1 MTRLEREKI
10 EKKKRAVLDKFSAGD
25 PLSLAE
31 HKTAYDMGLLF
42 HGELQQSKPPPD
54 LLQSVGEATG
64 IKTTSPKGQSR
75 KIGQPSIYQTT
86 GGFKQMELPGFGD
99 VPFDPSN
106 PKRPFRT
113 GLTSSVDPEEFV
125 SKIVRKGAQGQAI
138 TMTDMNLVDKMSAA
152 DDNMVKNLLED
163 GKITKDQIDKYQN
176 YMRNRIFGP
185 SGPAEPGG
193 DAPRGK
199 PSPFSPVEPAPYEKF
214 EDHGLTEGPVTV
226 PDHWSLPGFDK
237 PKTPDSFD
245 GDLDFGSII
254 RRMLFQ
260 IGTAGVGAAIG
271 GIAGGKQ
278 GALAGAGIGSKLAGQ
293 AVGIHDQL
301 KQRGIANKILETR
314 AQTALTQA
322 QTAQTKEDRE
332 ARDALPQSLKS
343 LQEQVK
349 EQKDPR
355 ARAELIES
363 FPENMRVHFD
373 GQLRAAKMGI
383 AVENYKDALKRKDI
397 ESAAESLGQ
406 MGEGHESQK
415 AFIKHQSDLK
425 KIEDDKIADLASKA
439 KREQFTQLNNSL
451 RKLPM
456 LMNGKDMEF
465 NYGNLM
471 AAHEDWTRSKARGDK
486 DLGIKEIAM
495 INSFQRLIDP
505 ATVREGDVALQRSS
519 QSFWDQFKLQIEQ
532 VHKGKVIDESLGA
545 QMIQTANQLLSDQ
558 RTRAKVEADA
568 FLASAEMVQY
578 DEDVVEAALSGLG
591 DLVTPLAAHWESKT
605 IEELEAEL
613 ALNPGNAAAVD
624 AWRKKQ
630 AGQ

>member
-1 MTRLEREKI
+1 MALLSKIDRIAERFLKGEEISPEDLELLRKARSQGYGDAVHPPI
-10 EKKKRAVLDKFSAGD
+10 DVVAKKPVSPKVPGQGD
-25 PLSLAE
+25 P
-31 HKTAYDMGLLF
+31 
-42 HGELQQSKPPPD
+42 PD
-54 LLQSVGEATG
+54 PLGSVGEAT
-64 IKTTSPKGQSR
+64 SPQVPSR
-75 KIGQPSIYQTT
+75 KIGQQILHQTT
-86 GGFKQMELPGFGD
+86 GGFQRTKVSGFGGSEPEENLVLTPLGKDEVGTLPFDIDALAKEPIPPRFEPKKPLPYETPPLSDIPEGEFVPGFE
-99 VPFDPSN
+99 
-106 PKRPFRT
+106 R
-113 GLTSSVDPEEFV
+113 E
-125 SKIVRKGAQGQAI
+125 
-138 TMTDMNLVDKMSAA
+138 
-152 DDNMVKNLLED
+152 KNENLED
-163 GKITKDQIDKYQN
+163 G
-176 YMRNRIFGP
+176 
-185 SGPAEPGG
+185 
-193 DAPRGK
+193 
-199 PSPFSPVEPAPYEKF
+199 
-214 EDHGLTEGPVTV
+214 GLNI
-226 PDHWSLPGFDK
+226 
-237 PKTPDSFD
+237 
-245 GDLDFGSII
+245 GSMI
-254 RRMLFQ
+254 RRMMFQ

-293 AVGIHDQL
+293 GMRVQDAL
-301 KQRGIANKILETR
+301 RKQQASNKILETR

-383 AVENYKDALKRKDI
+383 AVENYKDALNRKDI

-613 ALNPGNAAAVD
+613 VRNPDNAAAEA
-624 AWRKKQ
+624 AWRKKR